1 MRLIKNTYLRR
12 SVQEARVGLM
22 DNRQQQHQNV
32 YDPNT
37 RIIVVNNNNNASP
50 GLAAGEF
57 GIGNSNE
64 VNQAVLGWLN
74 EIGLNNY
81 YWLFM
86 NSGCD
91 DLETILTLNDN
102 DLREMGIEKLGH
114 RKKIMNHIAKQTNDE
129 NDTSTM
135 Q

>member
-1 MRLIKNTYLRR
+1 
-12 SVQEARVGLM
+12 M
-22 DNRQQQHQNV
+22 DKRHQQHQNI
-32 YDPNT
+32 YDANT
-37 RIIVVNNNNNASP
+37 RIIVVNNNNNPSP
-50 GLAAGEF
+50 GLAGGEF
-57 GIGNSNE
+57 NSGNSNE
-64 VNQAVLGWLN
+64 INQAVMGWLN

-81 YWLFM
+81 YWLFI

-102 DLREMGIEKLGH
+102 DLREMGIQKLGH
-114 RKKIMNHIAKQTNDE
+114 RKKIMNHIAKQTNDG